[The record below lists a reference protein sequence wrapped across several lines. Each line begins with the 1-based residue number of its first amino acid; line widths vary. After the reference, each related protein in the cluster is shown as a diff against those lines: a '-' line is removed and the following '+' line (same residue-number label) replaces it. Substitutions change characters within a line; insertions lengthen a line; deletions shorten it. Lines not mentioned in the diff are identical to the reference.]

1 MSVVD
6 IEELPY
12 IKTEMN
18 SVDIKSLFKYAVPL
32 DNDEKSP
39 CRLLLQ
45 GASGTGK
52 TTSALTFPNLLIAD
66 FDHKLGDHRHRSD
79 VSVLPFY
86 SKGFLEKLVKDDSI
100 CASVMI
106 AGQINSALIFLEW
119 IKKHAPTIPEDVTLV
134 IDSGNMLITSL
145 DVMIDATDKK
155 KEDREPVNK
164 YAAWGRKKVFVEE
177 LMTHFK
183 KLKCRLIYI
192 AHESFS
198 QDQDGNS
205 LGKMNPLISGSAKD
219 NFPGNFTHRFRQTV
233 EENKETK
240 KMEFWW
246 YLTQNKLCDCFCPL
260 NKDKTP
266 KVIADYKNIT
276 WQ

>member
-1 MSVVD
+1 M
-6 IEELPY
+6 EESLM
-12 IKTEMN
+12 T
-18 SVDIKSLFKYAVPL
+18 DIKSLFKYAVPL
-32 DNDEKSP
+32 DNEEKSP

-86 SKGFLEKLVKDDSI
+86 SRGFLEKLVKDDLLACNI
-100 CASVMI
+100 TLG
-106 AGQINSALIFLEW
+106 GQLNSAIIFLEW
-119 IKKHAPTIPEDVTLV
+119 IKKHAPTIPEDITLV

-145 DVMIDATDKK
+145 DVMVEATDKK
-155 KEDREPVNK
+155 KEDGEPVNK
-164 YAAWGRKKVFVEE
+164 YASWGRKLTYVNE

-198 QDQDGNS
+198 LNQDGAS
-205 LGKMNPLISGSAKD
+205 TGKMNPLISGAAKD
-219 NFPGNFTHRFRQTV
+219 NFPGNFTHRFRQTA
-233 EENKETK
+233 EENKTTK
-240 KMEFWW
+240 QMEYWW
-246 YLTQNKLCDCFCPL
+246 QIKPNNICDCFCPL
-260 NKDKTP
+260 NKDK
-266 KVIADYKNIT
+266 KDRVIADYKNIT